1 MGENRSV
8 PSAPNRDLDPQG
20 SMQRTPSS
28 SSNFR
33 RRGPRWA
40 LGGLSVALC
49 LLGACGGA
57 GADPQ
62 AEAAQV
68 PAAEPPP
75 PLESVEVSL
84 LVPEGFELLDEETL
98 ALKYPSQP
106 RPTQVYSD
114 ASGGVNL
121 IVKHTDEVL
130 AAKGLDEARLFTQR
144 MLGNMDPGLEWV
156 SSELRTVQGREWF
169 TLDYRSMSSGVA
181 LRNMLSATSFEGTM
195 LMVTIN
201 LTGELEAEWA
211 EPASAVL
218 ASVQVR
224 SR

>member
-1 MGENRSV
+1 
-8 PSAPNRDLDPQG
+8 
-20 SMQRTPSS
+20 MQRTPSS

-75 PLESVEVSL
+75 PLESVEVAGVRLEPRSMVDGRVSL